1 MTPFWTFGDKSTIAV
16 ILPLVEQAAKKK
28 KKKVS
33 QSLSKQRRPPVGHV
47 LTDILRKTEGTRLG
61 NGSVDL

>member
-28 KKKVS
+28 KKVISVS
-33 QSLSKQRRPPVGHV
+33 QSLSEQPHPPV
-47 LTDILRKTEGTRLG
+47 
-61 NGSVDL
+61 VDMFLQIY